1 MESAYLHEVH
11 LFLSEE
17 SLSDMRIIY
26 LMEIFFCIWIVQ
38 KQADYTKKVFSRQD
52 MNSSL
57 KKELP
62 FSKNRG
68 SL

>member
-1 MESAYLHEVH
+1 
-11 LFLSEE
+11 
-17 SLSDMRIIY
+17 MRIIY